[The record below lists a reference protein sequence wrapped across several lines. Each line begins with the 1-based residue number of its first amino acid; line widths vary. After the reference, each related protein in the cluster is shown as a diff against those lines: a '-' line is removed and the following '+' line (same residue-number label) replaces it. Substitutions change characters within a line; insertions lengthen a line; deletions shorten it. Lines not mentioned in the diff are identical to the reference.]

1 MHRFDSENGQYPI
14 GGLVQDASGI
24 LYGTTTGPRGTVFK
38 IGPSGDG
45 FTVLKEF
52 GNELNDGA
60 QPRGQLALYG
70 ASTLYGATMFGGLH
84 GGGTVFTLQTD
95 GSNFSFVHHFADRV
109 DGLYPRASVIVDNTG
124 ALYGTTQSGGS
135 ADPNDPDH
143 DGVLFKLTGIIVDT
157 TPPSVNCT
165 PPPIVGWVS
174 TDVIVPCTASDSGSG
189 LANPADANFSLS
201 TQVFPDSETVLAETD
216 RRSIC
221 DVAGNC
227 VPTGPYGPFMIDRRP
242 PAISIDVPGH
252 GAVFI
257 LGAVVAAS

>member
-124 ALYGTTQSGGS
+124 ALYGTTQ
-135 ADPNDPDH
+135 PE
-143 DGVLFKLTGIIVDT
+143 VR
-157 TPPSVNCT
+157 
-165 PPPIVGWVS
+165 PI
-174 TDVIVPCTASDSGSG
+174 
-189 LANPADANFSLS
+189 
-201 TQVFPDSETVLAETD
+201 
-216 RRSIC
+216 
-221 DVAGNC
+221 
-227 VPTGPYGPFMIDRRP
+227 PTIRTMM
-242 PAISIDVPGH
+242 ACS
-252 GAVFI
+252 
-257 LGAVVAAS
+257 SS